1 MDYLRADRALPD
13 LSIWVHPQQESYRR
27 ARVAPGDGVESTDIL
42 IVRHGPA
49 ADRDPS
55 RWPDDKLRPLTK
67 EGIRSTR
74 RAAKGL
80 AGLYSTLD
88 KIVTSPA
95 TRAYATAEIFR
106 NELEVKAELESWS
119 ELEPDGAAGPI
130 LERLQRLSRKRSI
143 ALVGHEPTLGELL
156 GLSVTGESVPIAR
169 FSKAG
174 AALITFPEEP
184 RPGAAEIVW
193 VLTRKQL
200 EQLG

>member
-1 MDYLRADRALPD
+1 ME
-13 LSIWVHPQQESYRR
+13 IV
-27 ARVAPGDGVESTDIL
+27 

-55 RWPDDKLRPLTK
+55 RWPDDQRRPLTAD
-67 EGIRSTR
+67 GIRATR

-80 AGLYSTLD
+80 ASLKPTVD

-95 TRAYATAEIFR
+95 TRAFATAEILR
-106 NELEVKAELESWS
+106 NVLDVRSELESWS
-119 ELEPDGAAGPI
+119 ELEPDAPPGPV
-130 LERLQRLSRKRSI
+130 LERLQRLSRKRGI
-143 ALVGHEPTLGELL
+143 LLVGHEPTLGELL

-174 AALITFPEEP
+174 AAQITFPEEP
-184 RPGAAEIVW
+184 RPGAAEIGW

-200 EQLG
+200 ERLG